1 LYSIL
6 LSVITYKKA
15 AFAALELA
23 AAAVPCCT
31 KWRYNPSYKLY
42 KHLQHYRQC
51 NDATYLIALNLNL
64 YLEHTLAVVMI
75 IPNCSRI

>member
-1 LYSIL
+1 
-6 LSVITYKKA
+6 
-15 AFAALELA
+15 LA
-23 AAAVPCCT
+23 AAAVPAAQNGAT
-31 KWRYNPSYKLY
+31 THQYKLY